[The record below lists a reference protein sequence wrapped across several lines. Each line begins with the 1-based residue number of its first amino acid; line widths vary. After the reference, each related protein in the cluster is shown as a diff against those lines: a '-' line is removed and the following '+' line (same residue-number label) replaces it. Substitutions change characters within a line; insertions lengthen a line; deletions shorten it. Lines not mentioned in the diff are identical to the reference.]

1 MAHPL
6 SVTVIVSTRNPDE
19 RILQTLTSILASDYS
34 RFNLC
39 VVDQSDGGGARARAA
54 PALQDARA
62 HYIRCE
68 GRGLSV
74 GRNVGARWAEQA
86 EVLAFTDDDCA
97 VTSDWLA
104 EMTAPFARDAHI
116 GVVFGTVKPAPY
128 DPALGFL
135 PSYARNTPFLA
146 RSIFDKHQVEGMGAS
161 MAIRR
166 AAWEAL
172 HGFDEMLGAGA
183 PMRSAEET
191 DFVIRA
197 LLAGFAAFETTGGA
211 VIHSGFRTWAQAPRT
226 LHDYLYGIGAAL
238 VKNARLGHWS
248 IAAVTA
254 RLAARWLFA
263 RPVINMGAQSHR
275 RARLSGFLS
284 GARAG
289 LSTPIDRATGHF
301 VNDPATAIAASD
313 AEIPHPW
320 EPVAAAPI
328 TIERVIVDR
337 SPGKLDPPPAP
348 PTADRVSIV
357 LPNWNALPFLERAL
371 VSLVRHTTYP
381 YELIVVDNGSTDG
394 SKDYIRRFLRD
405 HPQLDSIFIDN
416 AENLYFSTACN
427 QGLRAASPDTKYLAL
442 YCNDVEATGDTW
454 LQELVDAIQLDDV
467 VAAGHTGTQ
476 AISDRQR
483 GVFFSYDPLY
493 PEAGVKERM
502 ADLLSRPAATYTHLF
517 GYCFL
522 LKRSLLHRTGLYL
535 STGPFRQYHSDWEWY
550 LRFAVMGYRIA
561 SVTIKVHHW
570 HSISEL
576 LAFHPELYR
585 DLLQRLENPATV
597 ERYLQQGRPFY
608 EAESGFR
615 SRYAT
620 PVARTLERL
629 KRRVWGEVRT

>member
-1 MAHPL
+1 MGHTL
-6 SVTVIVSTRNPDE
+6 SVSVVVSTRNPDE
-19 RILQTLTSILASDYS
+19 RILQSLTSILASDYA

-39 VVDQSDGGGARARAA
+39 VVDQSDGDGTRALLA
-54 PALQDARA
+54 PVLQDARA
-62 HYIRCE
+62 TYIRCE
-68 GRGLSV
+68 QRGLSV
-74 GRNVGARWAEQA
+74 GRNAGARWAEQA
-86 EVLAFTDDDCA
+86 DVLAFTDDDCA
-97 VTSDWLA
+97 VTADWLA
-104 EMTAPFARDAHI
+104 EMTAPFLRDARI

-146 RSIFDKHQVEGMGAS
+146 RSIFDKHQIEGMGAS
-161 MAIRR
+161 MAIRQSV
-166 AAWEAL
+166 WKGL

-197 LLAGFAAFETTGGA
+197 LLGGFAAFETTGGA

-226 LHDYLYGIGAAL
+226 LHDYSHGIGAAL

-248 IAAVTA
+248 IAAVAA
-254 RLAARWLFA
+254 RLATRWVFA

-275 RARLSGFLS
+275 RARLLGFLT
-284 GARAG
+284 GAWAG

-301 VNDPATAIAASD
+301 VSAPAVAAMD
-313 AEIPHPW
+313 VEIPHPW
-320 EPVAAAPI
+320 QSLAAARIAIDP
-328 TIERVIVDR
+328 VIADR
-337 SPGKLDPPPAP
+337 SPGELDPPTEP

-371 VSLVRHTTYP
+371 ASLVRHTTYP

-394 SKDYIRRFLRD
+394 SKDYIRRFLCD
-405 HPQLDSIFIDN
+405 HPQLDSTFIEN

-427 QGLRAASPDTKYLAL
+427 QGFRAASPDTKYLAL
-442 YCNDVEATGDTW
+442 YCNDVEATDDKW
-454 LQELVDAIQLDDV
+454 LQELVDAIQPDDT
-467 VAAGHTGTQ
+467 VAAGHTGIE
-476 AISDRQR
+476 AITDRQR
-483 GVFFSYDPLY
+483 GVFSIYDPLY
-493 PEAGVKERM
+493 NEAGVKERM
-502 ADLLSRPAATYTHLF
+502 ADLLGRPGANYTHLY

-535 STGPFRQYHSDWEWY
+535 YNGPFRQYHSDWEWS
-550 LRFAVMGYRIA
+550 LRFAAMNYRIA
-561 SVTIKVHHW
+561 SVPIKVHHW

-597 ERYLQQGRPFY
+597 ERYLQQGRPLY
-608 EAESGFR
+608 ETESGFR
-615 SRYAT
+615 NRYAT
-620 PVARTLERL
+620 PVARILERL
-629 KRRVWGEVRT
+629 KRRVR